1 MATATATAT
10 VDLTRRPDVS
20 ERYFGIFFTVAVS
33 ANPDTYATGGL
44 TLSLAV
50 KNNPANR
57 PPVLVWVWSEDPANG
72 FIFGYQTGTTISNG
86 KLFIMAS
93 QTVAAG
99 TGPVCIQMTNATAIP
114 AAISGDTKLRAFAMF
129 QIA

>member
-20 ERYFGIFFTVAVS
+20 QRYFGVFFTLAVT

-44 TLSLAV
+44 TLSFAV

-57 PPVLVWVWSEDPANG
+57 PPVLCWVWSEDPANG
-72 FIFGYQTGTTISNG
+72 YIFGYQTGTTIANG

-93 QTVAAG
+93 LTVVTG
-99 TGPVCIQMTNATAIP
+99 TGPVCVQMTNGTAIP

-129 QIA
+129 QSA

>member
-20 ERYFGIFFTVAVS
+20 QRYFGVFFTIAVT

-57 PPVLVWVWSEDPANG
+57 PPVMTWVWSEDPANG
-72 FIFGYQTGTTISNG
+72 YIFMYQSGTTIANG
-86 KLFIMAS
+86 KLCIMAS
-93 QTVAAG
+93 VTVVNG
-99 TGPVCIQMTNATAIP
+99 TGPVCVQMTNATAIP

-129 QIA
+129 QSA